1 MADRTPPTRTVLNR
15 EYIATV
21 ALDLI
26 DRIGLAKFS
35 MRKLGAEL
43 GADPMAAYRHYTDQ
57 EDLYDGIAELLFDR
71 LDTDSLPWAKDWRE
85 VSATYCEHLRD
96 TLLAHP
102 NAVTLFASRPVR
114 SPAAIATGNRMIEL
128 LHAAGFTP
136 ADALRLTR
144 CLREFTI
151 GHALTMAVLTLG
163 ADRPS
168 RSSSRST
175 GRSRKPAPTDPTYN
189 LLAEAADGATPG
201 DHFEAGLQA
210 LLDGFSADRG
220 RTRGRR

>member
-15 EYIATV
+15 GYIAAV

-43 GADPMAAYRHYTDQ
+43 GADPMAAYRHYADQ

-71 LDTDSLPWAKDWRE
+71 LDTDSLPWAKGWRQ
-85 VSATYCEHLRD
+85 VSATYCERLRD
-96 TLLAHP
+96 TLLEHP
-102 NAVTLFASRPVR
+102 HAVTLFASRPVR
-114 SPAAIATGNRMIEL
+114 SPVAIATGNRMIETL
-128 LHAAGFTP
+128 TADGFPP
-136 ADALRLTR
+136 ADALRISR
-144 CLREFTI
+144 SLREFTI

-163 ADRPS
+163 
-168 RSSSRST
+168 T
-175 GRSRKPAPTDPTYN
+175 EHRSRKPAPTDPAYN

-201 DHFEAGLQA
+201 DHFHPGLQA
-210 LLDGFSADRG
+210 MLDGFSADRG

>member
-1 MADRTPPTRTVLNR
+1 MAERTTRMVLNR

-43 GADPMAAYRHYTDQ
+43 GADPMAAYRHYADQ
-57 EDLYDGIAELLFDR
+57 EDLYDGIAELLFDQ
-71 LDTDSLPWAKDWRE
+71 LDTDSLPWTRGWQDL
-85 VSATYCEHLRD
+85 SAAYCVRLRD
-96 TLLAHP
+96 TLLEHP
-102 NAVTLFASRPVR
+102 QAVTIFASRPVR
-114 SPAAIATGNRMIEL
+114 SPAAVAAGNRMIEKL
-128 LHAAGFTP
+128 RDAGFTP
-136 ADALRLTR
+136 ADALRITR

-163 ADRPS
+163 ADR
-168 RSSSRST
+168 
-175 GRSRKPAPTDPTYN
+175 RSRKPAPVDPAYN
-189 LLAEAADGATPG
+189 LLAEAADGAAPG
-201 DHFEAGLQA
+201 DHFEVGLTA
-210 LLDGFSADRG
+210 FLHGFSADRG

>member
-1 MADRTPPTRTVLNR
+1 MTDRTPPTRTVLNR

-57 EDLYDGIAELLFDR
+57 EDLYDGIAELLFDQ
-71 LDTDSLPWAKDWRE
+71 LDTDSLPWAKGWQDL
-85 VSATYCEHLRD
+85 SAAYCIRLRD
-96 TLLAHP
+96 TLLKHP
-102 NAVTLFASRPVR
+102 HAVTVFASRPVR
-114 SPAAIATGNRMIEL
+114 SPAAIAAGNRMIETISD
-128 LHAAGFTP
+128 AGFST
-136 ADALRLTR
+136 ADALRITR

-151 GHALTMAVLTLG
+151 GHALTIAVLTLG
-163 ADRPS
+163 ADR
-168 RSSSRST
+168 
-175 GRSRKPAPTDPTYN
+175 RSRKPAPADPAYN
-189 LLAEAADGATPG
+189 LLAEAADGAAPG
-201 DHFEAGLQA
+201 DHFEVGLTA

>member
-1 MADRTPPTRTVLNR
+1 VLNR

-21 ALDLI
+21 ALELI
-26 DRIGLAKFS
+26 DEIGLAKFS

-57 EDLYDGIAELLFDR
+57 EDLYDAIAELLFDR
-71 LDTDSLPWAKDWRE
+71 LDSDSLPWASGWRE
-85 VSATYCEHLRD
+85 VSAAYCERLRE

-102 NAVTLFASRPVR
+102 NAVALFASRPVR
-114 SPAAIATGNRMIEL
+114 SPAAIATGSRMIEL
-128 LHAAGFTP
+128 LQASGFEP

-151 GHALTMAVLTLG
+151 GHALTMAVLALG
-163 ADRPS
+163 AGHS
-168 RSSSRST
+168 NGTS
-175 GRSRKPAPTDPTYN
+175 RSRKPAPEDPTYN

-201 DHFEAGLQA
+201 DHFEPGLNA
-210 LLDGFSADRG
+210 LLNGFSADR
-220 RTRGRR
+220 